1 MQFSEKSR
9 IFVSVKSMREDLW
22 KKSVNSSVMPVTI
35 LFA

>member
-1 MQFSEKSR
+1 MQFSGKSS
-9 IFVSVKSMREDLW
+9 IFVSVKSTGEDLW